1 MPHKDEENE
10 VARSLRQ
17 PDKVEKE
24 KARIIDIVSEDKQR
38 RDQETSFFRN
48 ENLVTYTEVGKQQF
62 VGHRAKPSW
71 KRDYQYNVFDH
82 VTREKVYAIISK
94 TAGLYEAQFFNTNK
108 RLQEVSETVST
119 VLGAFY
125 ADSTRRLK
133 EKEKNKLAMLSA
145 LVTPKAIWY
154 EGWRHQKRTV
164 REIEERD
171 PETGRITK
179 TKKNQVV
186 HYNGPWG
193 ELIPVEDF
201 VPGSLK
207 IRDIQE
213 QPRLTWL
220 PKMQMSEFRRR
231 FSQYPDHKK
240 VQPHGRL
247 LENDLS
253 QFTVRNDLKENEVEV
268 IMFFEKWED
277 RLSIIANGVM
287 LTEPHHPMPFVHKDY
302 PFVWGGFEELDPFF
316 VYDMPLTIKLLD
328 MQDVNNEVLNLT
340 LDMVWRA
347 LNEAILVQEDDGINT
362 DIIYGGG
369 ILPVKDPKNFQ
380 KLDFGSSFGF
390 QAASSVMDRVKRSIE
405 SSSVDAAVSGQAG
418 SRPNVTAREVLI
430 AREAALEIA
439 TLFLNNM
446 ENMERD
452 KAYLRVKNQLDRY
465 NLPVEWEKRIGK
477 QEADEAIP
485 VFREISVRDARMDT
499 GKRGTVNVNITEE
512 PRPRE
517 QLETL
522 NVRNDKEPSQT
533 IDISPEFIREI
544 DFEVEIVANS
554 SVRKSK
560 NLEVAEARAFLKD
573 AAAMPNVLSVPFAAK
588 EYVKKLGK
596 NEDEAL
602 VTAPGMQ
609 GSVEQMLAQRAQ
621 GGSPQATS
629 GGAEVGETPIP
640 TDSIEAIMNQEL

>member
-82 VTREKVYAIISK
+82 VTREKVYVIISK

-179 TKKNQVV
+179 TKKNKVV